1 MIYELHTHTRENDI
15 VVTQDAPDIVAA
27 YKEAG
32 YDGMVI
38 TNHFFSLSLEWY
50 KDVLDGA
57 SHREIIDYYL
67 RGYRAAKK
75 KGDEIGI
82 NILMGIEL
90 RFDGTINDYLVYGID
105 EDFLYDSPLLNTMKL
120 DSFLKI
126 LPSDALVYQAHPF
139 RNDMTVTDPSKLY
152 GVEVWNGGTAKDR
165 NEFADLW
172 ADRYDL
178 KKISGSDYH
187 CPNHLA
193 KGGVVFENE
202 VITTEQ
208 LVKELREERYTLIR
222 R

>member
-15 VVTQDAPDIVAA
+15 VVTLDAPDIVRA

-50 KDVLDGA
+50 KDILEGA

-67 RGYRAAKK
+67 RGYRAAKRT
-75 KGDEIGI
+75 GNEIGI
-82 NILMGIEL
+82 TVLLGIEL

-105 EDFLYDSPLLNTMKL
+105 EGFLYDSPLLNTLDL

-126 LPSDALVYQAHPF
+126 LPAGAIVYQAHPF
-139 RNDMTVTDPSKLY
+139 RNGMTVTDPARLY
-152 GVEVWNGGTAKDR
+152 GVEVWNGGTAKER
-165 NEFADLW
+165 NDFADLW
-172 ADRYDL
+172 ADKYSL
-178 KKISGSDYH
+178 KKISGSDFH
-187 CPNHLA
+187 CINHLA
-193 KGGVVFENE
+193 KGGVVFENP
-202 VITTEQ
+202 VRTEAE
-208 LVKELREERYTLIR
+208 LVRELRAERYTLIR